1 MTKDEEARKVKM
13 MYYQEVCNVNLD
25 NYRLHET
32 DYRLRLYIED
42 IISDVE
48 AHNLYEI
55 LAVRRFFML
64 RDKYVWRPNKVKKF
78 IVFYESLKFSG
89 MKGRQCYKP
98 VSYTHL
104 TLPTSDLV

>member
-1 MTKDEEARKVKM
+1 MTKDEEEEARKVKM

-55 LAVRRFFML
+55 LAVRRFF
-64 RDKYVWRPNKVKKF
+64 YAP
-78 IVFYESLKFSG
+78 
-89 MKGRQCYKP
+89 RQ
-98 VSYTHL
+98 VRL
-104 TLPTSDLV
+104 AAE

>member
-1 MTKDEEARKVKM
+1 MTKDEEEEARKVKM

-55 LAVRRFFML
+55 LAVRRFLCSATSTF
-64 RDKYVWRPNKVKKF
+64 
-78 IVFYESLKFSG
+78 G
-89 MKGRQCYKP
+89 GRIR
-98 VSYTHL
+98 
-104 TLPTSDLV
+104 